1 MANAMDFIDPANRL
15 AVLEQVTAEGMLSLK
30 KEIVRGNELS
40 LIHI

>member
-15 AVLEQVTAEGMLSLK
+15 AVLEQVTAEG
-30 KEIVRGNELS
+30 LS